1 MAILHGSWLVDPQE
15 ESCLFIWGETW
26 RKIGAIETIES
37 GMILRHPLAMTESE
51 LKTFLISL
59 QQSGKLNWQLPETAE
74 PAKEKNQKTRRSSSL
89 AQPPQGRDSLT
100 PKTAT
105 AQVVPKISSVRKD
118 IRAIALPTQISA
130 SNTNLVMP
138 QHSAVALSEPAKI
151 EEIYLYPWEVE
162 GFCLDPQTAFVFLQA
177 LPLNSTEPDSFV
189 GSDLRF
195 WSHVSRWS
203 LDLLARCK
211 FLPGL
216 EKESD
221 ASVIA
226 KWQPLLDSSTDQLR
240 LATFT
245 KQMPAA
251 CRMYQGKEEVNPPLP
266 PPRGEIQEEGGGE
279 KSTPPQPPPRG
290 ERGNFGGGFAGGG
303 TGVNFGIFEQC
314 C

>member
-1 MAILHGSWLVDPQE
+1 MAILHGSWIVDPQE

-51 LKTFLISL
+51 LKTFLTSL
-59 QQSGKLNWQLPETAE
+59 QQSGKLNWQLPEAAE
-74 PAKEKNQKTRRSSSL
+74 PALEKSQKTRRSSSR
-89 AQPPQGRDSLT
+89 ASLT

-105 AQVVPKISSVRKD
+105 AQIVPKISSVKKD

-130 SNTNLVMP
+130 SNINLVLP
-138 QHSAVALSEPAKI
+138 QHSAASLSEPAKI
-151 EEIYLYPWEVE
+151 EDIYLYPWEVE
-162 GFCLDPQTAFVFLQA
+162 GFCLNPQAAFVFLQA
-177 LPLNSTEPDSFV
+177 LPLNSTETDSFV

-221 ASVIA
+221 GSVIA

-240 LATFT
+240 LATFA

-251 CRMYQGKEEVNPPLP
+251 CRTYQGKEEVNPP
-266 PPRGEIQEEGGGE
+266 R
-279 KSTPPQPPPRG
+279 PPPRG

-303 TGVNFGIFEQC
+303 AGVDFGIFEQC
-314 C
+314 CR